1 MIEQDTPMHDRPLA
15 AAPLKSYRYK
25 GAYGWIMIG
34 ARDDADALVQAA
46 RSFSDKRL
54 TANLDNLERWNG
66 YFYKA
71 CS

>member
-1 MIEQDTPMHDRPLA
+1 MIDICDRPLA

-34 ARDDADALVQAA
+34 ARDDADALIQAA

-54 TANLDNLERWNG
+54 TANEDNLERWNG
-66 YFYKA
+66 YFYEPTT
-71 CS
+71 

>member
-1 MIEQDTPMHDRPLA
+1 MDICDKPLA
-15 AAPLKSYRYK
+15 AAGLLSYRYK

-54 TANLDNLERWNG
+54 IAKMENLQRWTG
-66 YFYKA
+66 TEYA
-71 CS
+71 PA